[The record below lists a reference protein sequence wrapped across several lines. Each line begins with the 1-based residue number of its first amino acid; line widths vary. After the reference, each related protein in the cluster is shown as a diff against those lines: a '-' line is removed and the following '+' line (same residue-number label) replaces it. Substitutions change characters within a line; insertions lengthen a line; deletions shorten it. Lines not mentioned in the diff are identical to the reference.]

1 MKQLPRATI
10 HLTNIV
16 SNWQAL
22 DALHPGATT
31 AAVVK
36 ADAYGL
42 GVAPV
47 CRALSRAGCST
58 FFVAYLEEALAVR
71 KALGLGPRI
80 FVLNGPAR
88 TEMSAY
94 LVAGITAV
102 LSSPDHLKAWANAPK
117 GTSALHFD
125 TGMNR
130 LGLKTA
136 ALDTTLAAL
145 QRLQPVLIMSHLACA
160 DETGSK
166 MNTAQLK
173 AFDDITS
180 AFADT
185 PASLSNSA
193 GCYLGK
199 AFGYDLTRP
208 GIALYGGSRPPKGLR
223 IRPALTLDAAILSV
237 FEGKAGETV
246 GYGATR
252 TLEQNTQ
259 LATVGIGYADGLP
272 RSGGNNLIAYLDGI
286 ECPVVGRISM
296 DLTTIDVSKA
306 QDKAKTGAR
315 VEFIGEHAKLEDQAA
330 RAGTLGY
337 ELLTGLSNRVERV
350 YA

>member
-16 SNWQAL
+16 ANWRAL
-22 DALHPGATT
+22 DGLHPAATT

-42 GVAPV
+42 GAIPVA
-47 CRALSRAGCST
+47 RALLRAGCST
-58 FFVAYLEEALAVR
+58 FFVAYLEEALALR

-80 FVLNGPAR
+80 FVLNGPTR
-88 TEMSAY
+88 REMSIY
-94 LVAGITAV
+94 VTAGLTAV
-102 LSSPDHLKAWANAPK
+102 LSSPDHLKAWSSAPK
-117 GTSALHFD
+117 GTCALHFD

-130 LGLKTA
+130 LGFKPLSLETSLGAMRK
-136 ALDTTLAAL
+136 
-145 QRLQPVLIMSHLACA
+145 LQPVLVMSHLACA
-160 DETGSK
+160 DETGHK
-166 MNTAQLK
+166 MNAAQRS
-173 AFDDITS
+173 AFDDITA
-180 AFADT
+180 AFPDT

-199 AFGYDLTRP
+199 AYGYDLTRP
-208 GIALYGGSRPPKGLR
+208 GLALYGGSRPPKGLR
-223 IRPALTLDAAILSV
+223 ISPALTLDAAILSV
-237 FEGKAGETV
+237 FDAEMGETV

-252 TLEQNTQ
+252 TLEQDTV
-259 LATVGIGYADGLP
+259 LATVGIGYADGLL
-272 RSGGNNLIAYLDGI
+272 RAGGNAFIAYIDGI
-286 ECPVVGRISM
+286 PCPVVGRISM

-306 QDKAKTGAR
+306 QDKAKAGVR
-315 VEFIGEHAKLEDQAA
+315 VELIGNDAKLEEQAA

-337 ELLTGLSNRVERV
+337 EILTGLSNRVERI